1 MMLAAPVRSSAWSST
16 NRTLARFVATAEGSA
31 GRSSVVGM
39 DLGWKLLGFPRHEDF
54 VAAARGGDDG
64 QRGADA
70 VGTFLHARHAEA
82 VRPPLPRNATPVVR
96 NREPQ

>member
-39 DLGWKLLGFPRHEDF
+39 DLGWKLLGLPLPEDCG
-54 VAAARGGDDG
+54 AAARRGDDG
-64 QRGADA
+64 RRAAEA

-82 VRPPLPRNATPVVR
+82 VRSPLARNATPIVR
-96 NREPQ
+96 NRET